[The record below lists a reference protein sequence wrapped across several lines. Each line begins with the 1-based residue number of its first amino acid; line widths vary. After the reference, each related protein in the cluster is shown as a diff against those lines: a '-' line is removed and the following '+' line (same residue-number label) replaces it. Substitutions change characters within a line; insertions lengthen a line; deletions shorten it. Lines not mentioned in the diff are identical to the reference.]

1 MIIIMRRSS
10 SIQSIKMWTG
20 SLFFFIRPP
29 SVRTTLLCKCSQGTS
44 IWKRV
49 RQNKMCV
56 CRNIKKA
63 KNWEEAEAS
72 VKRYGLLYH
81 DLFLSESQLRV
92 QLVLSLSSRQ
102 ISFSCWAAGT
112 ACYIMSTVHA
122 LVVLWDKVKAPSWRQ
137 RSCVCVPSK
146 HHENTSHSTCWSNL
160 SVLLS

>member
-1 MIIIMRRSS
+1 
-10 SIQSIKMWTG
+10 MWTG
-20 SLFFFIRPP
+20 SLFFLYAPYCSANAAKER
-29 SVRTTLLCKCSQGTS
+29 VYERELDKTKCAYVK
-44 IWKRV
+44 ILKR
-49 RQNKMCV
+49 Q
-56 CRNIKKA
+56 